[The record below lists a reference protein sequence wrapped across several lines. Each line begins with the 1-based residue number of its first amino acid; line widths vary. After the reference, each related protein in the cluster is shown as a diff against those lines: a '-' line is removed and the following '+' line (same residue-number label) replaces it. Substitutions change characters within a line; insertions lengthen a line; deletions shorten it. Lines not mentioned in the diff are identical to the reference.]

1 MAILFYSLI
10 FAALAIASPHDGRSN
25 GGSNGGSNSGSN
37 SGSNHGGSPP
47 DPHAFIAAT
56 PTDLRA
62 PCPGLNTLANHGYL
76 PRNGR
81 NITVPMII
89 QASLDGFNAGVDAIQ
104 PFAKFGLLSSAAPD
118 TLNLNELVEHGLIEH
133 DASLSRLDAA
143 LGDSLHFNEGQF
155 STLANSNPGVNYYN
169 TTSAGHVQRDLLAQ
183 SIRLNVN
190 QTNTPKEFKIRT
202 RESAFYLSVLG
213 DPLTGIA
220 PKNFVQIF
228 FREERLPIAEGWKKP
243 NTLITAATLGALQT
257 LIVAAADW
265 TATQACETEILGPAL
280 TL

>member
-1 MAILFYSLI
+1 MALFFYSLV
-10 FAALAIASPHDGRSN
+10 FAAVALATAKD
-25 GGSNGGSNSGSN
+25 GGSDGAA
-37 SGSNHGGSPP
+37 SNHGPQP
-47 DPHAFIAAT
+47 DPHQFIAAK

-76 PRNGR
+76 PRTGR

-104 PFAKFGLLSSAAPD
+104 PFAKFGLLSSNDP
-118 TLNLNELVEHGLIEH
+118 TTMNLDDLKLHGLIEH

-143 LGDSLHFNEGQF
+143 LGDSLHFNEQQF
-155 STLANSNPGVNYYN
+155 STLANSNPGVDYYN

-183 SIRLNVN
+183 SIRLNPT
-190 QTNTPKEFKIRT
+190 QTNSPKEFKIRT

-220 PKNFVQIF
+220 PKKFVQIF
-228 FREERLPIAEGWKKP
+228 FREERLPIQEGWKKP
-243 NTLITAATLGALQT
+243 KTLITAATLGALQT
-257 LIVAAADW
+257 VIVANANW